1 MVVGGGKVSWYKWLR
16 VTTSYSSSECPDGAG
31 PGGEG
36 FRGECFGGGSFGGEG
51 ASGVSL
57 S

>member
-16 VTTSYSSSECPDGAG
+16 VTTSYSSSECPAGAG
-31 PGGEG
+31 PDGEG
-36 FRGECFGGGSFGGEG
+36 FCGESLDGGSFGGEG
-51 ASGVSL
+51 PSGVSL